1 MMFSKKG
8 SVIYRTTCPPLF
20 LKYIENIDH
29 KSLAVLTTMALIV
42 DQASYENLDGFL
54 EIDEFLKYFILFSF
68 GKEFHHTQKSLKY
81 K

>member
-1 MMFSKKG
+1 MKFSKKE

-68 GKEFHHTQKSLKY
+68 GKSFTIRRNH
-81 K
+81 

>member
-8 SVIYRTTCPPLF
+8 SVIYRTTCSPLF

-68 GKEFHHTQKSLKY
+68 RK
-81 K
+81 